1 MRQKIESYIE
11 ELFADDS
18 SDHDY
23 FHAIR
28 VYNIAMK
35 IAEHESCDKEIVM
48 LGALLHDADDNY
60 LWSSFWRN
68 STQNGMVKNKWRKNG
83 GRKVSFIK
91 YIREA
96 SMTAMGTESEI
107 SEESLPNWIT

>member
-1 MRQKIESYIE
+1 MRQKIESYIK

-18 SDHDY
+18 SGHDY

-48 LGALLHDADDNY
+48 LGALLHDADDKKY
-60 LWSSFWRN
+60 CEHEGTTIIYGAVF
-68 STQNGMVKNKWRKNG
+68 G
-83 GRKVSFIK
+83 GILR
-91 YIREA
+91 R
-96 SMTAMGTESEI
+96 MG
-107 SEESLPNWIT
+107 W